1 MKKTGFFLLMII
13 TFISPLFSETAK
25 EREMQKL
32 EMEKALIDAEQH
44 YNQYLSQLYE
54 NSSLDEEIITEK
66 SSPINSDGL
75 IIFFIIAAIF
85 VASLIFIGFFWIKQQ
100 KIYQGQLSDA
110 VSTMQSQ
117 IFEEKNEVEI
127 PFLSKLQKE
136 TVADELMVK
145 INNLFSLPPEKTIL
159 ETDEINK
166 MLLKCRD
173 YGKKIDEYTER
184 NRVSLQVAELVL
196 RVSIRLGYSEEDSTL
211 FYCAALVYDIGFLK
225 LDKDIFLTEH
235 LTDDL
240 FDEMKTHTEL
250 GQKMLYFIS
259 KKYKPIFLDAIS
271 KHHENLDGTGY
282 PNRLINYEIPYIA
295 RAIRVAESY
304 LAIVSK
310 RSYKNSMNKNAAFAD
325 LRKFNSRYDK
335 KIINALEA
343 II

>member
-1 MKKTGFFLLMII
+1 MKKTGFFFLMII
-13 TFISPLFSETAK
+13 ALFSPLFSETAS
-25 EREMQKL
+25 EREMQKIEL
-32 EMEKALIDAEQH
+32 EKALINAEEQ
-44 YNQYLSQLYE
+44 YNQHLAEIYE
-54 NSSLDEEIITEK
+54 NIDIEDYFDNDKASK
-66 SSPINSDGL
+66 INSDGI

-85 VASLIFIGFFWIKQQ
+85 ISTLIFIGFFWLKQQ

-117 IFEEKNEVEI
+117 NSEKKDEIEI
-127 PFLSKLQKE
+127 PFLSQLQKE
-136 TVADELMVK
+136 TVADDLMAK
-145 INNLFSLPPEKTIL
+145 INNLLALPVEKTVL

-173 YGKKIDEYTER
+173 YGKKIEEYTER

-225 LDKDIFLTEH
+225 LDKEIFVADH

-240 FDEMKTHTEL
+240 FEKMKTHTEL
-250 GQKMLYFIS
+250 GQKMLYFVS

-295 RAIRVAESY
+295 RVIRVVESY
-304 LAIVSK
+304 LAIISK
-310 RSYKNSMNKNAAFAD
+310 RSYKDSMNKNAAFAD
-325 LRKFNSRYDK
+325 LRKFSSRYDK

>member
-1 MKKTGFFLLMII
+1 MKKTVFFFLMII
-13 TFISPLFSETAK
+13 TLFSPLFSETAS
-25 EREMQKL
+25 EREMQKIEL
-32 EMEKALIDAEQH
+32 EKALKNAEEQ
-44 YNQYLSQLYE
+44 YNQHLAEIYE
-54 NSSLDEEIITEK
+54 NIDIEDYFDNDKASK
-66 SSPINSDGL
+66 INSDGI

-85 VASLIFIGFFWIKQQ
+85 ISTLIFIGFFWLKQQ

-117 IFEEKNEVEI
+117 NSEKKDEIEI
-127 PFLSKLQKE
+127 PFLSQLQKE
-136 TVADELMVK
+136 TVADDLMAK
-145 INNLFSLPPEKTIL
+145 INNLLALPVEKTVL

-173 YGKKIDEYTER
+173 YGKKIEEYTER

-225 LDKDIFLTEH
+225 LDKEIFVADH

-240 FDEMKTHTEL
+240 FEKMKTHTEL
-250 GQKMLYFIS
+250 GQKMLYFVS

-295 RAIRVAESY
+295 RVIRVVESY
-304 LAIVSK
+304 LAIISK
-310 RSYKNSMNKNAAFAD
+310 RSYKDSMNKNAAFAD
-325 LRKFNSRYDK
+325 LRKFSSRYDK